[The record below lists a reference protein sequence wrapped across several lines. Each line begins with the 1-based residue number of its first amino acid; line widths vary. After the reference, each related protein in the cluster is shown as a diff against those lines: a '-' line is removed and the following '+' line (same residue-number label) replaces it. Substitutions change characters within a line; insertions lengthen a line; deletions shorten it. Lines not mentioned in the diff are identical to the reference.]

1 MFTAQPFLEGFEGG
15 REEGMRYTGLV
26 RGGEGM
32 SRFWMSSRIRVKQE
46 PKPGVTA
53 HICNPS
59 ILKAESGVQG

>member
-1 MFTAQPFLEGFEGG
+1 MFTAQPFLEGSEGG
-15 REEGMRYTGLV
+15 REEGMRHTALV
-26 RGGEGM
+26 RGREGM
-32 SRFWMSSRIRVKQE
+32 SRFWMSAGIRVKQE